1 MCLEVETRRVLA
13 RITQRIKA
21 LADKPNGLSSNPRT
35 QVWKEN
41 PNSHKLSSDFHMY
54 AVAFTHIH
62 INKWQCVY
70 YYYHFKKTFPKLLVR
85 TKARKVD
92 KAGWA

>member
-1 MCLEVETRRVLA
+1 MCVCRGGNKEGA
-13 RITQRIKA
+13 GQDAQRIKA

-35 QVWKEN
+35 PVWKEN

-70 YYYHFKKTFPKLLVR
+70 YYYH
-85 TKARKVD
+85 
-92 KAGWA
+92 